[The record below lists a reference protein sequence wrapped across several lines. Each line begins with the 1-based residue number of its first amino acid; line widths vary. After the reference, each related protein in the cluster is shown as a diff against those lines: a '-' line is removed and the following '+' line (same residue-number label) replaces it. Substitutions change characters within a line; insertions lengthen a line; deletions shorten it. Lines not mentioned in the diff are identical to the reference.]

1 MSEAID
7 KKLLDYY
14 RDKVCVSYVVSDKK
28 TYDITEVV
36 EAFADYEKAHERQ
49 MQLREDGTYLSFANL
64 KEFPEE
70 AIEVW
75 LDIHKDSLLP
85 TTRSN

>member
-1 MSEAID
+1 
-7 KKLLDYY
+7 
-14 RDKVCVSYVVSDKK
+14 
-28 TYDITEVV
+28 VV